1 MPPGCSP
8 SRNALLFGLEPFNS
22 GHYAFYGETVF
33 TDEFRELHKPV
44 PEFFKNN
51 GYNTFSSGKIHHG
64 YPRTSEQWNEYHE
77 KKKVTDYD
85 GPRFDDVEGYIQGK
99 DSKMRFSPSLY
110 PLEDHPDYQFT
121 QFGIDVL
128 KREHDKPFFLAVG
141 LRLFGGE
148 PFTVNRTVFCCLACD
163 LEIPPVDRM
172 HCFAVN

>member
-22 GHYAFYGETVF
+22 GHYAFYGEAVF
-33 TDEFRELHKPV
+33 TDEFRE
-44 PEFFKNN
+44 
-51 GYNTFSSGKIHHG
+51 
-64 YPRTSEQWNEYHE
+64 
-77 KKKVTDYD
+77 
-85 GPRFDDVEGYIQGK
+85 
-99 DSKMRFSPSLY
+99 
-110 PLEDHPDYQFT
+110 
-121 QFGIDVL
+121 
-128 KREHDKPFFLAVG
+128 HDKPFVLAVG